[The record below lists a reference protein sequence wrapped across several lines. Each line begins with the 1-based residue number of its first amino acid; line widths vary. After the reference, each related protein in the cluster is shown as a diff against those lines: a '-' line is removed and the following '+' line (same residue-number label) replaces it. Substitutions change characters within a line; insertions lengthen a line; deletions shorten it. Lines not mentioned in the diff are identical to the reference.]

1 MWHAWWREEVYAG
14 VGWGSMKNR
23 DHLEDAGV
31 DRMVIL
37 KWISK
42 K

>member
-1 MWHAWWREEVYAG
+1 MWHAWWRGEVYTE
-14 VGWGSMKNR
+14 VGWGKMKNR
-23 DHLEDAGV
+23 NHLEDAGV